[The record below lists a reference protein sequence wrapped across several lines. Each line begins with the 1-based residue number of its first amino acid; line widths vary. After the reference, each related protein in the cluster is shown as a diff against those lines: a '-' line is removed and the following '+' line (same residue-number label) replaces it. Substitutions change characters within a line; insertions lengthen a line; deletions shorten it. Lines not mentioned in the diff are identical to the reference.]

1 MNVSASTGASRGPA
15 PADEMAL
22 VGREDE
28 LASLQALLDDVRAG
42 GASLVIYGDPGIG
55 KSALVDEFGR
65 LACARGVRVARTV
78 GMPAEQ
84 AMAFAGLHRL
94 LRPHLAHAHSLPEPQ
109 RNALDAA
116 FGRSGAVANDLFLVA
131 LAALELLADATEGS
145 PLLIVVEDAHSLD
158 PDTLQAIGFIARRI
172 ELDPILLLITSRDLR
187 AVPNAIADLPSLHLD
202 RLNTAGSARLIN
214 LVTPSISESVRIRVL
229 EASAG
234 NPLALMEFAR
244 AAVRGENLSPL
255 APLPMTERLTH
266 TFGELLPTLPARTL
280 DLLLV
285 TALDEGGRSAEQF
298 AAACKLA
305 GRALS
310 DDDLLPAVE
319 AGLVT
324 REGNGRFRHP
334 LIGAAVVSAAT
345 ASKCRAAHAALAE
358 SYDHMP
364 DRALKHRAA
373 AAAGPDHQLALE
385 LEQAGIRAISRGASA
400 VAAAAFERAS
410 ELTTEP
416 MVRGRLLVQ
425 AAEMELDIGRH
436 EVARRLLNQAT
447 ALPLSKQTRAHLTF
461 IGEAS
466 SADIWSGPDRVA
478 AAADAAREIA
488 SVAPALAQRALLTAA
503 IACWWGRARKETR
516 DLVVTT
522 AKELPLASGDPQL
535 LPILAFAD
543 PAGEAAAV
551 TAGIAHIR
559 PHRLDPEELFHIGR
573 STIAVWQFEQGLP
586 FLTAAVEG
594 LRARGRARLLAQALV
609 SESWAAFHLARETLA
624 VEAADEG
631 ARLARDTG
639 QPMWATAAELAK
651 ASLAG
656 ERGDFDTANALAE
669 RAEAELLPNGP
680 HTMLALVQFARG
692 RGAVAHQMY
701 SEGYEQLRRALS
713 VTDIA
718 YHPFMGAWGLSD
730 LIESALNV
738 GREDEA
744 QDYLLTLE
752 SLAEQSQA
760 SFLRAGLAY
769 AKPLLAPDDQ
779 AENLFQAA
787 ISEGLTDWPC
797 YRGRLLLNYGRWLR
811 RQRRI
816 GESRAP
822 LRAAR
827 ETFDALAFHGLAETA
842 RRELRASG
850 ETSGQRIPDARDSL
864 SPQELQIAEMAAAGL
879 SNRKIGQMLFLSHRT
894 VESHLYRIY
903 RKLGL
908 TSRVQ
913 LCAALPHTATPVQDR
928 PHQGLAAKPNVSV
941 VVDLRT

>member
-1 MNVSASTGASRGPA
+1 VNVSARTEASSGSA
-15 PADEMAL
+15 PDDEMVL

-28 LASLQALLDDVRAG
+28 LAKLQALLDDVGAG
-42 GASLVIYGDPGIG
+42 GASLVIHGDPGIG

-65 LACARGVRVARTV
+65 LARARSVNVVRTV
-78 GMPAEQ
+78 GVPAEQ
-84 AMAFAGLHRL
+84 GIAFAGLHRL
-94 LRPHLAHAHSLPEPQ
+94 LRPYLARTDRLPEPQ
-109 RNALDAA
+109 RKTLDAA
-116 FGRSGAVANDLFLVA
+116 FGRSGANANDLFLVA

-145 PLLIVVEDAHSLD
+145 PLLIVAEDAHSLD
-158 PDTLQAIGFIARRI
+158 PDTVQALGFIGRRI

-187 AVPNAIADLPSLHLD
+187 AVPSAIADLPSLHLD
-202 RLNTAGSARLIN
+202 SLNTAESARLIN
-214 LVTPSISESVRIRVL
+214 LVTPSISESARARVL

-244 AAVRGENLSPL
+244 AAVRGEDLSPL

-266 TFGELLPTLPARTL
+266 TFADLLPTLPPPTI

-285 TALDEGGRSAEQF
+285 TALDEGGRSAEQV
-298 AAACKLA
+298 AAASKLA
-305 GRALS
+305 GRGLS
-310 DDDLLPAVE
+310 DDDLAPAVE

-324 REGNGRFRHP
+324 REGIGRFRHP
-334 LIGAAVVSAAT
+334 LIRAAVVSVAT
-345 ASKCRAAHAALAE
+345 ASACRAAHAALAE
-358 SYDHMP
+358 VYDRAP
-364 DRALKHRAA
+364 DRALKHCAA
-373 AAAGPDHQLALE
+373 AAAGPDDQLALE

-410 ELTTEP
+410 ELATKP
-416 MVRGRLLVQ
+416 MVRGRLLVR
-425 AAEMELDIGRH
+425 AAEMESDIGRH
-436 EVARRLLNQAT
+436 EAARRLLNQAT
-447 ALPLSKQTRAHLTF
+447 ALPLSEQTRAHLTF

-466 SADIWSGPDRVA
+466 RADIWSGPDRVA
-478 AAADAAREIA
+478 AAADAARELA
-488 SVAPALAQRALLTAA
+488 SVAPSLAPRALMTAA
-503 IACWWGRARKETR
+503 TACWWGRARKETR

-522 AKELPLASGDPQL
+522 AKELPLANGDPQL

-551 TAGIAHIR
+551 TAGIARIR
-559 PHRLDPEELFHIGR
+559 PYQLDPEELLHIGR
-573 STIAVWQFEQGLP
+573 STIAVWQFDQGLP

-594 LRARGRARLLAQALV
+594 LRARGRARLLAQALA
-609 SESWAAFHLARETLA
+609 SQSWAAFHLARETLA

-639 QPMWATAAELAK
+639 QPMWATVAELAQ

-701 SEGYEQLRRALS
+701 SDGYEQLRRALC

-718 YHPFMGAWGLSD
+718 YHPFLGAWGLSD
-730 LIESALNV
+730 LIESAVNV

-744 QDYLLTLE
+744 QEYLLTLE

-760 SFLRAGLAY
+760 SFLRAILAY
-769 AKPLLAPDDQ
+769 AKPILAPNGE

-864 SPQELQIAEMAAAGL
+864 SPNELQIAEMAAAGL
-879 SNRKIGQMLFLSHRT
+879 SNRKIGQRLFVSHRT

-903 RKLGL
+903 RKLGV

-913 LCAALPHTATPVQDR
+913 ISAALPHAATPIQDWQ
-928 PHQGLAAKPNVSV
+928 H
-941 VVDLRT
+941 

>member
-1 MNVSASTGASRGPA
+1 VNVSARTEASSGSA
-15 PADEMAL
+15 PDDEMVL

-28 LASLQALLDDVRAG
+28 LAKLQALLDDVGAG
-42 GASLVIYGDPGIG
+42 GASLVIHGDPGIG

-65 LACARGVRVARTV
+65 LARARSVNVVRTV
-78 GMPAEQ
+78 GVPAEQ
-84 AMAFAGLHRL
+84 GIAFAGLHRL
-94 LRPHLAHAHSLPEPQ
+94 LRPYLARTDRLPEPQ
-109 RNALDAA
+109 RKALDAA
-116 FGRSGAVANDLFLVA
+116 FGRSGANANDLFLVA

-145 PLLIVVEDAHSLD
+145 PLLIVAEDAHSLD
-158 PDTLQAIGFIARRI
+158 PDTVQALGFIGRRI

-187 AVPNAIADLPSLHLD
+187 AVPSAIADLPSLHLD
-202 RLNTAGSARLIN
+202 SLNTAESARLIN
-214 LVTPSISESVRIRVL
+214 LVTPSISESARARVL

-244 AAVRGENLSPL
+244 AAVRGEDLSPL

-266 TFGELLPTLPARTL
+266 TFADLLPTLPPPTI

-285 TALDEGGRSAEQF
+285 TALDEGGRSAEQV
-298 AAACKLA
+298 AAASKLA
-305 GRALS
+305 GRGLS
-310 DDDLLPAVE
+310 DDDLAPAVE

-324 REGNGRFRHP
+324 REGIGRFRHP
-334 LIGAAVVSAAT
+334 LIRAAVVSVAT
-345 ASKCRAAHAALAE
+345 ASACRAAHAALAE
-358 SYDHMP
+358 VYDRAP
-364 DRALKHRAA
+364 DRALKHCAA
-373 AAAGPDHQLALE
+373 AAAGPDDQLALE

-410 ELTTEP
+410 ELATKP
-416 MVRGRLLVQ
+416 MVRGRLLVR
-425 AAEMELDIGRH
+425 AAEMESDIGRH
-436 EVARRLLNQAT
+436 EAARRLLNQAT
-447 ALPLSKQTRAHLTF
+447 ALPLSEQTRAHLTF

-466 SADIWSGPDRVA
+466 RADIWSGPDRVA
-478 AAADAAREIA
+478 AAADAARELA
-488 SVAPALAQRALLTAA
+488 SVAPSLAPRALMTAA
-503 IACWWGRARKETR
+503 TACWWGRARKETR

-522 AKELPLASGDPQL
+522 AKELPLANGDPQL

-551 TAGIAHIR
+551 TAGIARIR
-559 PHRLDPEELFHIGR
+559 PYQLDPEELLHIGR
-573 STIAVWQFEQGLP
+573 STIAVWQFDQGLP

-594 LRARGRARLLAQALV
+594 LRARGRARLLAQALA
-609 SESWAAFHLARETLA
+609 SQSWAAFHLARETLA

-639 QPMWATAAELAK
+639 QPMWATVAELAQ

-701 SEGYEQLRRALS
+701 SDGYEQLRRALC

-718 YHPFMGAWGLSD
+718 YHPFLGAWGLSD
-730 LIESALNV
+730 LIESAVNV

-744 QDYLLTLE
+744 QEYLLTLE

-760 SFLRAGLAY
+760 SFLRAILAY
-769 AKPLLAPDDQ
+769 AKPILAPNGE

-864 SPQELQIAEMAAAGL
+864 SPNELQIAEMAAAGL
-879 SNRKIGQMLFLSHRT
+879 SNRKIGQRLFVSHRT

-903 RKLGL
+903 RKLGV

-913 LCAALPHTATPVQDR
+913 ISAALPHAATPIQDWQ
-928 PHQGLAAKPNVSV
+928 H
-941 VVDLRT
+941 

>member
-1 MNVSASTGASRGPA
+1 MNVSASAGASRGPA
-15 PADEMAL
+15 PADEIVL

-28 LASLQALLDDVRAG
+28 LASLQALLDDVGAG
-42 GASLVIYGDPGIG
+42 GASRVIYGDPGIG

-65 LACARGVRVARTV
+65 LARARGVKVARTV

-94 LRPHLAHAHSLPEPQ
+94 LRPYLAHAPSLPEPQ

-158 PDTLQAIGFIARRI
+158 PDTLQALGFIGRRI
-172 ELDPILLLITSRDLR
+172 ELDPILLLITSRDLQ

-202 RLNTAGSARLIN
+202 RLNTAASAHLIN

-229 EASAG
+229 EVSAG

-244 AAVRGENLSPL
+244 AAVRGENLSTL
-255 APLPMTERLTH
+255 VPLPMTERLTH
-266 TFGELLPTLPARTL
+266 TFGELLPTLPAPTF

-285 TALDEGGRSAEQF
+285 IALDEGGRSAEQF
-298 AAACKLA
+298 AAASKLA

-310 DDDLLPAVE
+310 DDDLSPAVE

-324 REGNGRFRHP
+324 RAGNGRFRHP

-345 ASKCRAAHAALAE
+345 ASACRAAHAALAE
-358 SYDHMP
+358 VYDHMP
-364 DRALKHRAA
+364 DRPLEHRAA
-373 AAAGPDHQLALE
+373 AAPGPDDQLALE

-410 ELTTEP
+410 ELTTRP
-416 MVRGRLLVQ
+416 MVRGRLLVEG
-425 AAEMELDIGRH
+425 AEMELDIGHH

-447 ALPLSKQTRAHLTF
+447 TLPLSRQTRAHLTY

-466 SADIWSGPDRVA
+466 SADIWSGPDRAA

-488 SVAPALAQRALLTAA
+488 AVAPALAPRALQTAA
-503 IACWWGRARKETR
+503 TACWWGRAREDTR

-522 AKELPLASGDPQL
+522 ARGLPLPSGDPQL

-543 PAGEAAAV
+543 PVGEAAGVMAAI
-551 TAGIAHIR
+551 AGIR
-559 PHRLDPEELFHIGR
+559 PYQLDPEELFNLGR
-573 STIAVWQFEQGLP
+573 SAMPVWQFDQGLP
-586 FLTAAVEG
+586 LLTAAVEG

-609 SESWAAFHLARETLA
+609 LQAWAAFHLAKETLA
-624 VEAADEG
+624 REAADEG
-631 ARLARDTG
+631 VRLARDTG
-639 QPMWATAAELAK
+639 QQMWATSAEIAK
-651 ASLAG
+651 ASLAS
-656 ERGDFDTANALAE
+656 ERGDFDTAAALAE
-669 RAEAELLPNGP
+669 RAEAQLLANGP
-680 HTMLALVQFARG
+680 HAMLALVQFARG

-701 SEGYEQLRRALS
+701 SDGYEQLRRTLS

-718 YHPFMGAWGLSD
+718 YHPFLGAWGLSD
-730 LIESALNV
+730 LIESAVNV

-744 QDYLLTLE
+744 ENYLVMLE
-752 SLAEQSQA
+752 SLAAQSQT
-760 SFLRAGLAY
+760 SFLRAILAY
-769 AKPLLAPDDQ
+769 AKPLVAADGE

-787 ISEGLTDWPC
+787 ISEGLTEWPC
-797 YRGRLLLNYGRWLR
+797 YHGRLLLNYGRWLR

-850 ETSGQRIPDARDSL
+850 ETSGQRIPDARESL
-864 SPQELQIAEMAAAGL
+864 SSQELQIAEMAAAGL
-879 SNRKIGQMLFLSHRT
+879 SNRMIGQRLFLSHRT

-913 LCAALPHTATPVQDR
+913 LSAALGNSR
-928 PHQGLAAKPNVSV
+928 
-941 VVDLRT
+941 

>member
-1 MNVSASTGASRGPA
+1 MNLSASAGASRGQA
-15 PADEMAL
+15 PADEIPL
-22 VGREDE
+22 VGREGE
-28 LASLQALLDDVRAG
+28 LASLQALLDDIRAG

-65 LACARGVRVARTV
+65 LARARGVKVARTV

-94 LRPHLAHAHSLPEPQ
+94 LRPYLAHAPSLPAPQ

-116 FGRSGAVANDLFLVA
+116 FGRTGAVANDLFLVA

-145 PLLIVVEDAHSLD
+145 PLIIVVEDAYSLD
-158 PDTLQAIGFIARRI
+158 PDTLQALGFIGRRI
-172 ELDPILLLITSRDLR
+172 ELDPILLLITSRDR
-187 AVPNAIADLPSLHLD
+187 QAIPNAIADLPSLHLG
-202 RLNTAGSARLIN
+202 RLNTAESARLVN
-214 LVTPSISESVRIRVL
+214 LVTPSISESVRGRIL
-229 EASAG
+229 DASAG
-234 NPLALMEFAR
+234 NPLALIEFAR
-244 AAVRGENLSPL
+244 AAVRGENLSTL

-266 TFGELLPTLPARTL
+266 TFGELLPTLPAPTL

-285 TALDEGGRSAEQF
+285 SALDEGGRSAEQF
-298 AAACKLA
+298 AAASKLA

-310 DDDLLPAVE
+310 DDDLIPAVE

-345 ASKCRAAHAALAE
+345 GSACRAAHAALAE
-358 SYDHMP
+358 VYHHMP
-364 DRALKHRAA
+364 DRALEHRAA
-373 AAAGPDHQLALE
+373 AAPGPDDKLALE
-385 LEQAGIRAISRGASA
+385 LEQGAIRAISRGAPA

-410 ELTTEP
+410 ELTTRP
-416 MVRGRLLVQ
+416 MVRGRLLV
-425 AAEMELDIGRH
+425 AGAEMELDIGHH

-447 ALPLSKQTRAHLTF
+447 TLPLSKQTRAHLTY

-466 SADIWSGPDRVA
+466 SADIWSGPDRA
-478 AAADAAREIA
+478 AAAAEAAREIA
-488 SVAPALAQRALLTAA
+488 AVAPALAPRALQTAA
-503 IACWWGRARKETR
+503 TACWWGRAREDTR

-522 AKELPLASGDPQL
+522 AKGLPLPSGDPQL
-535 LPILAFAD
+535 LPVLAFAD
-543 PAGEAAAV
+543 PVGEAAGVMAAI
-551 TAGIAHIR
+551 AGIR
-559 PHRLDPEELFHIGR
+559 PYQLDPEELFHLGR
-573 STIAVWQFEQGLP
+573 STMPVWQFDQGLP
-586 FLTAAVEG
+586 LLTAAIDG

-609 SESWAAFHLARETLA
+609 LQAWAAFHLAKETLA
-624 VEAADEG
+624 WEAADEG
-631 ARLARDTG
+631 VRLARDTG
-639 QPMWATAAELAK
+639 QQMWATSAEIAK

-669 RAEAELLPNGP
+669 RAEAQLLANGP
-680 HTMLALVQFARG
+680 RAMLALVQFARG

-701 SEGYEQLRRALS
+701 SDGYEQLRRTLS

-718 YHPFMGAWGLSD
+718 FHPFLGAWGLSD
-730 LIESALNV
+730 LIESAVNV

-744 QDYLLTLE
+744 ETYLVMLE
-752 SLAEQSQA
+752 SLAAQSQA
-760 SFLRAGLAY
+760 SFLRAILAY
-769 AKPLLAPDDQ
+769 AKPLVAADGE
-779 AENLFQAA
+779 AESLFQAA
-787 ISEGLTDWPC
+787 ISEGLTEWPC
-797 YRGRLLLNYGRWLR
+797 YHGRLLLNYGRWLR

-850 ETSGQRIPDARDSL
+850 ETSGQRIPDARESL
-864 SPQELQIAEMAAAGL
+864 SPQELQIAGMAAAGL
-879 SNRKIGQMLFLSHRT
+879 SNRMIGQRLFLSHRT

-913 LCAALPHTATPVQDR
+913 LSAALGNSR
-928 PHQGLAAKPNVSV
+928 
-941 VVDLRT
+941 

>member
-1 MNVSASTGASRGPA
+1 MNVSARTEASSGSA
-15 PADEMAL
+15 PDDEMVL

-28 LASLQALLDDVRAG
+28 LAKLQALLDDVGAG
-42 GASLVIYGDPGIG
+42 GASLVIHGDPGIG
-55 KSALVDEFGR
+55 KSALVDEFDR
-65 LACARGVRVARTV
+65 LARARSVNVVRTV
-78 GMPAEQ
+78 GVPAEQ
-84 AMAFAGLHRL
+84 GIAFAGLHRL
-94 LRPHLAHAHSLPEPQ
+94 LRPYLARTDRLPEPQ
-109 RNALDAA
+109 RKTLDAA
-116 FGRSGAVANDLFLVA
+116 FGRSGANANDLFLVA

-145 PLLIVVEDAHSLD
+145 PLLIVAEDAHSLD
-158 PDTLQAIGFIARRI
+158 PDTVQALGFIGRRI

-187 AVPNAIADLPSLHLD
+187 AVPSAIADLPSLHLD
-202 RLNTAGSARLIN
+202 SLNTAESARLIN
-214 LVTPSISESVRIRVL
+214 LVTPSISESARARVL

-244 AAVRGENLSPL
+244 AAVRGEDLSPL

-266 TFGELLPTLPARTL
+266 TFADLLPTLPPPTI

-285 TALDEGGRSAEQF
+285 TALDEGGRSAEQV
-298 AAACKLA
+298 AAASKLA

-310 DDDLLPAVE
+310 DDDLAPAVE

-324 REGNGRFRHP
+324 REGIGRFRHP
-334 LIGAAVVSAAT
+334 LIRAAVVSVAT
-345 ASKCRAAHAALAE
+345 ASACRAAHAALAE
-358 SYDHMP
+358 VYDRAP
-364 DRALKHRAA
+364 DRALKHCAA
-373 AAAGPDHQLALE
+373 AAAGPDDQLALE

-410 ELTTEP
+410 ELATKP
-416 MVRGRLLVQ
+416 MVRGRLLVR
-425 AAEMELDIGRH
+425 AAEMESDIGRH
-436 EVARRLLNQAT
+436 EAARRLLNQAT
-447 ALPLSKQTRAHLTF
+447 ALPLSEQTRAHLTF

-466 SADIWSGPDRVA
+466 RADIWSGPDRVA
-478 AAADAAREIA
+478 AAADAARELA
-488 SVAPALAQRALLTAA
+488 SVAPSLAPRALMTAA
-503 IACWWGRARKETR
+503 TACWWGRARKETR

-522 AKELPLASGDPQL
+522 AKELPLANGDPQL

-551 TAGIAHIR
+551 TAGIARIR
-559 PHRLDPEELFHIGR
+559 PYQLDPEELLHIGR
-573 STIAVWQFEQGLP
+573 STIAVWQFDQGLP

-594 LRARGRARLLAQALV
+594 LRARGRARLLAQALA
-609 SESWAAFHLARETLA
+609 SQSWAAFHLARETLA

-639 QPMWATAAELAK
+639 QPMWATVAELAQ

-701 SEGYEQLRRALS
+701 SDGYEQLRRALC

-718 YHPFMGAWGLSD
+718 YHPFLGAWGLSD
-730 LIESALNV
+730 LIESAVNV

-744 QDYLLTLE
+744 QEYLLTLE

-760 SFLRAGLAY
+760 SFLRAILAY
-769 AKPLLAPDDQ
+769 AKPILAPNGE

-864 SPQELQIAEMAAAGL
+864 SPNELQIAEMAAAGL
-879 SNRKIGQMLFLSHRT
+879 SNRKIGQRLFVSHRT

-903 RKLGL
+903 RKLGV

-913 LCAALPHTATPVQDR
+913 ISAALPHAATPIQDWQ
-928 PHQGLAAKPNVSV
+928 H
-941 VVDLRT
+941 

>member
-1 MNVSASTGASRGPA
+1 VNVSARTEASSGSA
-15 PADEMAL
+15 PYDEMEL

-28 LASLQALLDDVRAG
+28 LANLQALLGDVGAG
-42 GASLVIYGDPGIG
+42 GASLVLHGDPGIG

-65 LACARGVRVARTV
+65 LARARGVNVVRMV
-78 GMPAEQ
+78 GVPAEQ
-84 AMAFAGLHRL
+84 SLAFAGLHRL
-94 LRPHLAHAHSLPEPQ
+94 LRPYLTHADSLPEPQ
-109 RNALDAA
+109 RKALDAA
-116 FGRSGAVANDLFLVA
+116 FGRSAAVTNDLFLVA
-131 LAALELLADATEGS
+131 LAALELLSEATEGS
-145 PLLIVVEDAHSLD
+145 PLLIIAEDAHSLD
-158 PDTLQAIGFIARRI
+158 PDTLQALGFIGRRI

-187 AVPNAIADLPSLHLD
+187 AVPSAIADLPSLHLG
-202 RLNTAGSARLIN
+202 RLNTAESARLIN
-214 LVTPSISESVRIRVL
+214 LVAPSISESARTRVL

-244 AAVRGENLSPL
+244 AAVRGGDLSPL
-255 APLPMTERLTH
+255 VPLPMTERLTN
-266 TFGELLPTLPARTL
+266 TFAELLPTLPAPTR

-285 TALDEGGRSAEQF
+285 TALDEGGRCDEQF
-298 AAACKLA
+298 AAASTVA
-305 GRALS
+305 RRALS
-310 DDDLLPAVE
+310 VDDLAPAVQ

-324 REGNGRFRHP
+324 REGTWRFRHP

-345 ASKCRAAHAALAE
+345 ATACRAAHAALAE
-358 SYDHMP
+358 VYDNVP

-373 AAAGPDHQLALE
+373 AAAGPDDQLALE
-385 LEQAGIRAISRGASA
+385 LEQAGNRAISRGASA

-410 ELTTEP
+410 ELTTKP
-416 MVRGRLLVQ
+416 MIRGRLLVQ

-447 ALPLSKQTRAHLTF
+447 ALPLSEQTRAHLTF
-461 IGEAS
+461 VGEAS
-466 SADIWSGPDRVA
+466 SADIWSRPDRVA
-478 AAADAAREIA
+478 AAAEAAREIA
-488 SVAPALAQRALLTAA
+488 SVAPALAPRALLTAA

-522 AKELPLASGDPQL
+522 AKGLSLATGDPQL
-535 LPILAFAD
+535 LPILAYAD

-551 TAGIAHIR
+551 TAGIDRIR
-559 PHRLDPEELFHIGR
+559 PYQLDPEELFHIGR
-573 STIAVWQFEQGLP
+573 STIAVWQFDQGLP

-594 LRARGRARLLAQALV
+594 LRARGRARLLAQALACQ
-609 SESWAAFHLARETLA
+609 SWAAFHLARETLA

-639 QPMWATAAELAK
+639 QPVWATNAELAK

-656 ERGDFDTANALAE
+656 ERGDLDTANALAE

-692 RGAVAHQMY
+692 RGACAHQMY
-701 SEGYEQLRRALS
+701 SDGYEQLRRALS

-718 YHPFMGAWGLSD
+718 YHPFLGAWGLSD
-730 LIESALNV
+730 LIESAVNA

-752 SLAEQSQA
+752 SLAAQSQA
-760 SFLRAGLAY
+760 SFLRAILAY
-769 AKPLLAPDDQ
+769 AKPLLASNGE

-787 ISEGLTDWPC
+787 IREGLTDWPC

-827 ETFDALAFHGLAETA
+827 ETFDALAFHGLAEIA

-879 SNRKIGQMLFLSHRT
+879 SNRRIGQKLFLSHRT

-913 LCAALPHTATPVQDR
+913 LSAALPPVNSAIERQ
-928 PHQGLAAKPNVSV
+928 
-941 VVDLRT
+941 

>member
-1 MNVSASTGASRGPA
+1 MV
-15 PADEMAL
+15 L

-28 LASLQALLDDVRAG
+28 LASLKTLLDDVGAT
-42 GASLVIYGDPGIG
+42 GASLVIHGDPGIG
-55 KSALVDEFGR
+55 KSALVDEFAR
-65 LACARGVRVARTV
+65 LAHARGVNVVRTV
-78 GMPAEQ
+78 GVPAEQ
-84 AMAFAGLHRL
+84 TMAFAGLHRL
-94 LRPHLAHAHSLPEPQ
+94 LRPYLAHADSLPQPQ
-109 RNALDAA
+109 RDALDAA
-116 FGRSGAVANDLFLVA
+116 FGRSATVTNELFLVA
-131 LAALELLADATEGS
+131 LAALELLVDATEGS
-145 PLLIVVEDAHSLD
+145 PLLIVAEDAHALD
-158 PDTLQAIGFIARRI
+158 PDTVQALGFIGRRI
-172 ELDPILLLITSRDLR
+172 ELDSILLLITSRDLR
-187 AVPNAIADLPSLHLD
+187 AVPSPIADLPSLHLD
-202 RLNTAGSARLIN
+202 RLNTADSARLIN
-214 LVTPSISESVRIRVL
+214 LVTPSISQSARTRVM

-244 AAVRGENLSPL
+244 AAVRGDDLSPL

-266 TFGELLPTLPARTL
+266 TFAELLPALPAPTL

-285 TALDEGGRSAEQF
+285 TALDEGGHSGEQL
-298 AAACKLA
+298 AAASKVA
-305 GRALS
+305 GRALT

-324 REGNGRFRHP
+324 REGTGRFRHP
-334 LIGAAVVSAAT
+334 LIGAAVVSTAT
-345 ASKCRAAHAALAE
+345 ASARRAAHAALAE
-358 SYDHMP
+358 VYDHMP

-373 AAAGPDHQLALE
+373 AAAGPDDQLALE
-385 LEQAGIRAISRGASA
+385 LEQAGNRAISRGASA

-410 ELTTEP
+410 ELTTTP

-436 EVARRLLNQAT
+436 EAARDLLNQA
-447 ALPLSKQTRAHLTF
+447 AELPLSAQTRAHLTF
-461 IGEAS
+461 VAEAS
-466 SADIWSGPDRVA
+466 SADIWSGPDRA
-478 AAADAAREIA
+478 AAVADAAREVASIA
-488 SVAPALAQRALLTAA
+488 PGLAPRALTIAA
-503 IACWWGRARKETR
+503 TACWFGRARKETR

-522 AKELPLASGDPQL
+522 AKGLPLASGDPRL

-543 PAGEAAAV
+543 PVSEAAGV
-551 TAGIAHIR
+551 IAGIAHVR
-559 PHRLDPEELFHIGR
+559 PYQLDPEALFYIGG
-573 STIAVWQFEQGLP
+573 STIAVWQFDQGLP
-586 FLTAAVEG
+586 LLTAAVEG

-609 SESWAAFHLARETLA
+609 SQAWVAFHLARETLA

-639 QPMWATAAELAK
+639 QPMWATAAELVK

-656 ERGDFDTANALAE
+656 GRGDFDTANALAE

-680 HTMLALVQFARG
+680 HAMLALVQFARG
-692 RGAVAHQMY
+692 RGAVAHQLY
-701 SEGYEQLRRALS
+701 SDGYEQLRRALS
-713 VTDIA
+713 ETDIA
-718 YHPFMGAWGLSD
+718 YHPIMGAWGLSD
-730 LIESALNV
+730 LIESAVNV

-744 QDYLLTLE
+744 EDYLQTLE
-752 SLAEQSQA
+752 SLAAQSQA
-760 SFLRAGLAY
+760 SFLRATLAY
-769 AKPLLAPDDQ
+769 ARPLLAPNGEV
-779 AENLFQAA
+779 ENLFQAA
-787 ISEGLTDWPC
+787 IYEGLTDWPC

-879 SNRKIGQMLFLSHRT
+879 SNRKIGQRLFLSHRT

-913 LCAALPHTATPVQDR
+913 LSAALPHAATPVRDR
-928 PHQGLAAKPNVSV
+928 QH
-941 VVDLRT
+941 

>member
-1 MNVSASTGASRGPA
+1 MV
-15 PADEMAL
+15 L

-28 LASLQALLDDVRAG
+28 LASLHALLDDVGAG
-42 GASLVIYGDPGIG
+42 GASLVIHGDPGIG
-55 KSALVDEFGR
+55 KSALVDEFHR
-65 LACARGVRVARTV
+65 LARACGVRMARTV
-78 GMPAEQ
+78 GVPAEQ
-84 AMAFAGLHRL
+84 TMAFAGLHRL
-94 LRPHLAHAHSLPEPQ
+94 LRPYLAYADGLPEPQ
-109 RNALDAA
+109 RKALDGA
-116 FGRSGAVANDLFLVA
+116 FGRSGGVTNDVFLVA

-158 PDTLQAIGFIARRI
+158 PDTLQALGFIGRRI
-172 ELDPILLLITSRDLR
+172 ELDPILLLITSRDLP
-187 AVPNAIADLPSLHLD
+187 AVPSAIADLPSLHLD
-202 RLNTAGSARLIN
+202 SLNTAESARLIN
-214 LVTPSISESVRIRVL
+214 LVTPSISESARTLVL

-244 AAVRGENLSPL
+244 AAVRGQDLSPL

-266 TFGELLPTLPARTL
+266 AFAELVPALPAPTI

-285 TALDEGGRSAEQF
+285 TALDEGGRSAQRL
-298 AAACKLA
+298 AAASKLA

-324 REGNGRFRHP
+324 REGSGRFRHP
-334 LIGAAVVSAAT
+334 LIGAAVVTAAT
-345 ASKCRAAHAALAE
+345 ASACRAAHAALAE
-358 SYDHMP
+358 VYDHMP

-373 AAAGPDHQLALE
+373 AAAGPDDQLALE
-385 LEQAGIRAISRGASA
+385 LEQAGNRAISRGASA

-410 ELTTEP
+410 ELTTTP

-425 AAEMELDIGRH
+425 AAEMELDIGHH
-436 EVARRLLNQAT
+436 EVAQRLLNQAT
-447 ALPLSKQTRAHLTF
+447 TLPLSKQTRAHLTY
-461 IGEAS
+461 IGQAA
-466 SADIWSGPDRVA
+466 SADIWSGPDRAA

-488 SVAPALAQRALLTAA
+488 AVAPALAPRALQTAA
-503 IACWWGRARKETR
+503 TACWWGRARKETR

-522 AKELPLASGDPQL
+522 AKGLPLPSGDPQL

-543 PAGEAAAV
+543 PVGEAAGVMAAI
-551 TAGIAHIR
+551 AGIR
-559 PHRLDPEELFHIGR
+559 PYQLDPEELFHLGR
-573 STIAVWQFEQGLP
+573 STMPVWQFDQGLP
-586 FLTAAVEG
+586 LLTATVEG

-609 SESWAAFHLARETLA
+609 LQAWAAFHLARETLA

-639 QPMWATAAELAK
+639 QQMWATSAEIAK

-669 RAEAELLPNGP
+669 RAEAQLLANGP
-680 HTMLALVQFARG
+680 HAMLALVQFARG

-701 SEGYEQLRRALS
+701 SDGYEQLRRALS

-718 YHPFMGAWGLSD
+718 YHPFLGAWGLAD
-730 LIESALNV
+730 LIESAVNV

-744 QDYLLTLE
+744 ENYLQTLE
-752 SLAEQSQA
+752 SLAAQSQA
-760 SFLRAGLAY
+760 SFLRASLAY
-769 AKPLLAPDDQ
+769 AKPLLAPNGE

-787 ISEGLTDWPC
+787 IYEGVADWPC

-879 SNRKIGQMLFLSHRT
+879 SNRKIGQRLFLSHRT

-913 LCAALPHTATPVQDR
+913 LSAALPHAATPVQQ
-928 PHQGLAAKPNVSV
+928 PQH
-941 VVDLRT
+941 

>member
-1 MNVSASTGASRGPA
+1 VNVSAPTGASSGSA
-15 PADEMAL
+15 PADETVF

-28 LASLQALLDDVRAG
+28 LASLKALLDDVGAG
-42 GASLVIYGDPGIG
+42 GASLVIHGDPGIG
-55 KSALVDEFGR
+55 KSALVHEFGR
-65 LACARGVRVARTV
+65 LARARGVSVVRTV
-78 GMPAEQ
+78 GVPVEQ
-84 AMAFAGLHRL
+84 GMAFAGLHRL
-94 LRPHLAHAHSLPEPQ
+94 LRPYLANANSLPEPQ
-109 RNALDAA
+109 RKALDAA
-116 FGRSGAVANDLFLVA
+116 FGRSGAATNDLFLVA

-145 PLLIVVEDAHSLD
+145 PLLIVAEDAHWLD
-158 PDTLQAIGFIARRI
+158 PDTLHALGFIGRRI
-172 ELDPILLLITSRDLR
+172 ELDPILLLITSRDVR
-187 AVPNAIADLPSLHLD
+187 AVPSAIADLPSLHLG
-202 RLNTAGSARLIN
+202 RLTTAESARLIN
-214 LVTPSISESVRIRVL
+214 LITPSISESARTRVL

-244 AAVRGENLSPL
+244 AAVRGEELSPL
-255 APLPMTERLTH
+255 APMPMTERLTR
-266 TFGELLPTLPARTL
+266 TFAELLPALPPPTI

-285 TALDEGGRSAEQF
+285 TALDEGGRSAEQL
-298 AAACKLA
+298 AAASKLA

-310 DDDLLPAVE
+310 DDDLLPAVQ

-324 REGNGRFRHP
+324 TEGTGFRHP
-334 LIGAAVVSAAT
+334 LIRAAVVSAAT
-345 ASKCRAAHAALAE
+345 ESACRAAHEALAE
-358 SYDHMP
+358 VYDHLP
-364 DRALKHRAA
+364 VRALKHRAA
-373 AAAGPDHQLALE
+373 AAAGTDDQLVLE
-385 LEQAGIRAISRGASA
+385 LEQAGIQAISRGASA

-410 ELTTEP
+410 ELTTKP
-416 MVRGRLLVQ
+416 MDRGRLLVQ
-425 AAEMELDIGRH
+425 AADMEMDIGRH
-436 EVARRLLNQAT
+436 EFAGRLLNQAT
-447 ALPLSKQTRAHLTF
+447 ALPLQVQTRAHLRF
-461 IGEAS
+461 IAEAS
-466 SADIWSGPDRVA
+466 STDIWSGPDPVA
-478 AAADAAREIA
+478 AVTVAAREIA
-488 SVAPALAQRALLTAA
+488 SVAPSLAPRALMIAA
-503 IACWWGRARKETR
+503 TACWFGRARKETR

-522 AKELPLASGDPQL
+522 AKKLLASGDPQL

-543 PAGEAAAV
+543 PLNEAAGV
-551 TAGIAHIR
+551 TAGIARVR
-559 PHRLDPEELFHIGR
+559 PYQLDPEWLFYIGG
-573 STIAVWQFEQGLP
+573 STLAVLQFDQGLP

-609 SESWAAFHLARETLA
+609 SQSWAAFHLARETLA
-624 VEAADEG
+624 VESADEG

-639 QPMWATAAELAK
+639 QPMWATVAELAK

-680 HTMLALVQFARG
+680 HAMLALVQFARG

-718 YHPFMGAWGLSD
+718 YHPFMGAWGLPD
-730 LIESALNV
+730 LIESAVNV

-752 SLAEQSQA
+752 SLAAQSQA
-760 SFLRAGLAY
+760 SFLCATLAY
-769 AKPLLAPDDQ
+769 AKPLLAPDGE

-787 ISEGLTDWPC
+787 IYEGLTDWPC

-879 SNRKIGQMLFLSHRT
+879 SNRKIGQRLFLSHRT

-913 LCAALPHTATPVQDR
+913 LAAALPHAATPLQQR
-928 PHQGLAAKPNVSV
+928 QH
-941 VVDLRT
+941 

>member
-1 MNVSASTGASRGPA
+1 MNVSASTGPSHSPA
-15 PADEMAL
+15 TADEMVL
-22 VGREDE
+22 VGRQDE
-28 LASLQALLDDVRAG
+28 LASLQALLDNVGAG

-65 LACARGVRVARTV
+65 LARARGVGVARTV
-78 GMPAEQ
+78 GLPAEQ
-84 AMAFAGLHRL
+84 TMAFAGLHRL
-94 LRPHLAHAHSLPEPQ
+94 LRPYLAHAPSLPAPQ

-145 PLLIVVEDAHSLD
+145 PLLIVVEDAYSLD
-158 PDTLQAIGFIARRI
+158 PDTVQALGFIGRRI
-172 ELDPILLLITSRDLR
+172 ELDPILLLITSRDLQ
-187 AVPNAIADLPSLHLD
+187 AIPNAIADLPSLHLD
-202 RLNTAGSARLIN
+202 RLNTAESARLIN
-214 LVTPSISESVRIRVL
+214 RVTPSISESVRIRVL

-244 AAVRGENLSPL
+244 AAVRGDNLSTL
-255 APLPMTERLTH
+255 APLPMTARLTR
-266 TFGELLPTLPARTL
+266 TFGELLPTLPAPTL

-285 TALDEGGRSAEQF
+285 TALDEGGDSAKQL
-298 AAACKLA
+298 AAASKLA

-324 REGNGRFRHP
+324 RECNGPFRHP

-345 ASKCRAAHAALAE
+345 ASARRAAHAALAE
-358 SYDHMP
+358 VYDHMP
-364 DRALKHRAA
+364 DRALEHRAA
-373 AAAGPDHQLALE
+373 AAGGPDDQLAME

-410 ELTTEP
+410 ELTAKP
-416 MVRGRLLVQ
+416 VVRGRLLVE
-425 AAEMELDIGRH
+425 AAEMELDIGHH

-447 ALPLSKQTRAHLTF
+447 TLPLSKQTRAHLTF

-466 SADIWSGPDRVA
+466 SADIWSGPDRA
-478 AAADAAREIA
+478 AATADAAREIA
-488 SVAPALAQRALLTAA
+488 AAAPALAPRALQTAA
-503 IACWWGRARKETR
+503 TACWWGRARKETR

-522 AKELPLASGDPQL
+522 AKGLPLPSGDPQL

-543 PAGEAAAV
+543 PVGEAAAV
-551 TAGIAHIR
+551 TAAIAGIN
-559 PHRLDPEELFHIGR
+559 PYQLDPEELFYLGR
-573 STIAVWQFEQGLP
+573 SASAVWQFDQALP
-586 FLTAAVEG
+586 LLTAAVAG
-594 LRARGRARLLAQALV
+594 LRARGRARLLVQALV
-609 SESWAAFHLARETLA
+609 LQAWAAFHLARETLA
-624 VEAADEG
+624 CEAADEG

-639 QPMWATAAELAK
+639 QQMWATSAELAR

-669 RAEAELLPNGP
+669 GAEAELLANGP
-680 HTMLALVQFARG
+680 HAMLALVQFARG

-701 SEGYEQLRRALS
+701 SDGYEQLRRALS

-718 YHPFMGAWGLSD
+718 YHPALGAWGLSD
-730 LIESALNV
+730 LIESAVNI

-744 QDYLLTLE
+744 ENYLVMLE
-752 SLAEQSQA
+752 FLATQSQA
-760 SFLRAGLAY
+760 SFLRATLAY
-769 AKPLLAPDDQ
+769 AKPLVAADGE

-787 ISEGLTDWPC
+787 ISEGPTDWPC

-816 GESRAP
+816 GESRTP

-850 ETSGQRIPDARDSL
+850 ETSGQRIPDARESL
-864 SPQELQIAEMAAAGL
+864 TPQELQIAEMAAAGL
-879 SNRKIGQMLFLSHRT
+879 SNRMIGQSLFLSHRT
-894 VESHLYRIY
+894 VGSHLYRIY

-913 LCAALPHTATPVQDR
+913 LSGALPHAATPVQD
-928 PHQGLAAKPNVSV
+928 PSH
-941 VVDLRT
+941 

>member
-1 MNVSASTGASRGPA
+1 V
-15 PADEMAL
+15 L

-28 LASLQALLDDVRAG
+28 LASLQALLDDVGAG

-65 LACARGVRVARTV
+65 LARARGVKVARTV

-84 AMAFAGLHRL
+84 PMAFAGLHRL
-94 LRPHLAHAHSLPEPQ
+94 LRPYLAHATSLPVPQ

-158 PDTLQAIGFIARRI
+158 PDTLQALGFIGRRI
-172 ELDPILLLITSRDLR
+172 ELDPILLLITARDLQ
-187 AVPNAIADLPSLHLD
+187 AIPNAIADLPSLHLD
-202 RLNTAGSARLIN
+202 RLNTAESARLIN

-244 AAVRGENLSPL
+244 AAVRGENLSTL

-266 TFGELLPTLPARTL
+266 TFGELLPTLPAPTL

-298 AAACKLA
+298 AAASKLA

-324 REGNGRFRHP
+324 KEPNGRFRHP

-345 ASKCRAAHAALAE
+345 ASACRAAHAALAE
-358 SYDHMP
+358 VYDHMP
-364 DRALKHRAA
+364 DRALEHRAA
-373 AAAGPDHQLALE
+373 AAPGPDDQLALE
-385 LEQAGIRAISRGASA
+385 LEQAGVRAISRGASA
-400 VAAAAFERAS
+400 FAAAAFERAS
-410 ELTTEP
+410 ELTTRP
-416 MVRGRLLVQ
+416 RVRGRLLVEG
-425 AAEMELDIGRH
+425 AEMELDIGHH

-447 ALPLSKQTRAHLTF
+447 TLPLSKQTRAHLTY

-466 SADIWSGPDRVA
+466 SEDIWSGPDRAA

-488 SVAPALAQRALLTAA
+488 AVAPALAARALQTAA
-503 IACWWGRARKETR
+503 TACWWGRAREDTR

-522 AKELPLASGDPQL
+522 AKGLPLPSGDPQL

-543 PAGEAAAV
+543 PVGEATGV
-551 TAGIAHIR
+551 TAAIAGIR
-559 PHRLDPEELFHIGR
+559 PYQLDPEELFHLGR
-573 STIAVWQFEQGLP
+573 STMPVWQFDSGLP
-586 FLTAAVEG
+586 LLTAAVEG
-594 LRARGRARLLAQALV
+594 LRARGRARLLADALV
-609 SESWAAFHLARETLA
+609 LQAWAAFHLAKETLGY
-624 VEAADEG
+624 EAADEG

-639 QPMWATAAELAK
+639 QPMWATSAELAK

-669 RAEAELLPNGP
+669 RAEAQLLANGP
-680 HTMLALVQFARG
+680 HAMLALVQFARG

-701 SEGYEQLRRALS
+701 SDGYEQLRRALS

-718 YHPFMGAWGLSD
+718 YHPFLGVWGLSD
-730 LIESALNV
+730 LIESAVNV
-738 GREDEA
+738 GRDDEA
-744 QDYLLTLE
+744 ENYLVMLE
-752 SLAEQSQA
+752 SLAAQA
-760 SFLRAGLAY
+760 QTPFLRAMLAY
-769 AKPLLAPDDQ
+769 AKPLVAADDE

-787 ISEGLTDWPC
+787 ISEGLTEWPC

-850 ETSGQRIPDARDSL
+850 ETSGQRIPDARESL

-879 SNRKIGQMLFLSHRT
+879 SNRMIGQRLFLSHRT

-913 LCAALPHTATPVQDR
+913 LSAALGNPH
-928 PHQGLAAKPNVSV
+928 
-941 VVDLRT
+941 

>member
-1 MNVSASTGASRGPA
+1 MV
-15 PADEMAL
+15 L
-22 VGREDE
+22 IGREDE
-28 LASLQALLDDVRAG
+28 LALLQARLDAVGAG
-42 GASLVIYGDPGIG
+42 GSSLVIHGDPGIG

-65 LACARGVRVARTV
+65 LARARGVRVVRTV
-78 GMPAEQ
+78 GVAAEQ
-84 AMAFAGLHRL
+84 TMAFAGLHRL
-94 LRPHLAHAHSLPEPQ
+94 LRPHLAHADRLPEPQ
-109 RNALDAA
+109 RNALDTA
-116 FGRSGAVANDLFLVA
+116 FGHSGALKNDVFLVA

-158 PDTLQAIGFIARRI
+158 PDTLQALGFIGRRI

-187 AVPNAIADLPSLHLD
+187 AVPSAIADLPSLHLD
-202 RLNTAGSARLIN
+202 SLNAADSARLIN
-214 LVTPSISESVRIRVL
+214 VVTPSIPESARTRVL

-244 AAVRGENLSPL
+244 AAVRGQDLSPL
-255 APLPMTERLTH
+255 TPLPMTERLIH
-266 TFGELLPTLPARTL
+266 TFAELLPALPPPTI

-285 TALDEGGRSAEQF
+285 TVLDEGGRSAEQL
-298 AAACKLA
+298 AAASKLA

-310 DDDLLPAVE
+310 DDDLLPAVQ
-319 AGLVT
+319 AGLVMT
-324 REGNGRFRHP
+324 EGSGRFRHP
-334 LIGAAVVSAAT
+334 LMGAAVVSAAT
-345 ASKCRAAHAALAE
+345 ASARRAAHAALAE
-358 SYDHMP
+358 VYDHVP

-373 AAAGPDHQLALE
+373 AAAGPDDQLALE
-385 LEQAGIRAISRGASA
+385 LEQAGNRAISRGASA

-410 ELTTEP
+410 ELSTKP
-416 MVRGRLLVQ
+416 MVRGRLLVH

-436 EVARRLLNQAT
+436 KIAGRLLNQAT
-447 ALPLSKQTRAHLTF
+447 ALPLSEQTRAHLTVV
-461 IGEAS
+461 GDAS

-478 AAADAAREIA
+478 AVTDAAREIA
-488 SVAPALAQRALLTAA
+488 SIAPSLAPRALQTAA
-503 IACWWGRARKETR
+503 TACWWGRARKETR

-522 AKELPLASGDPQL
+522 AKGLPLESGDPQL

-543 PAGEAAAV
+543 PAGQAAV
-551 TAGIAHIR
+551 VTASIAGIR
-559 PHRLDPEELFHIGR
+559 PYQLDPEELFHIGR
-573 STIAVWQFEQGLP
+573 STIAVWQFDQGLP

-609 SESWAAFHLARETLA
+609 SQSWAAFHLARETLA

-639 QPMWATAAELAK
+639 QPMWATVAELAK

-680 HTMLALVQFARG
+680 HAMLALVQFARG

-701 SEGYEQLRRALS
+701 SDGYEQLRRALS

-718 YHPFMGAWGLSD
+718 YHPFLGAWGLSD
-730 LIESALNV
+730 LIESTVNV

-752 SLAEQSQA
+752 SLAAQSQA
-760 SFLRAGLAY
+760 SFLRATLAY
-769 AKPLLAPDDQ
+769 AKPILAANGE
-779 AENLFQAA
+779 AESLFQAA
-787 ISEGLTDWPC
+787 IYDGLTDWPC

-850 ETSGQRIPDARDSL
+850 ETSGQRTPDARDSL

-879 SNRKIGQMLFLSHRT
+879 SNRKIGQRLFLSHRT

-903 RKLGL
+903 RKLGV

-913 LCAALPHTATPVQDR
+913 LSAALPHAASPVQDGR
-928 PHQGLAAKPNVSV
+928 ALDKS
-941 VVDLRT
+941 R